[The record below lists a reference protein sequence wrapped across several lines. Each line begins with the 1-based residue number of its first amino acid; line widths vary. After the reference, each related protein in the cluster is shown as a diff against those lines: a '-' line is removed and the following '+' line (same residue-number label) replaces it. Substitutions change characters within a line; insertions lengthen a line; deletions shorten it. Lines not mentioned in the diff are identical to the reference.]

1 MDDVVNLHKR
11 LTKFLAGEDN
21 DQNGVADAME
31 HLNTVDMTLAIL
43 KDTKIGQTIAK
54 LRKHEAE
61 VVSSKAKH
69 LLKKWKTLASRPSDS
84 DIKVDPDVKSEMGTP
99 KVSPTASDLSAKDE
113 SKWSVKVEAIK
124 DEPKRPVKDDPA
136 ATPITIRRAPVH
148 AFSSQLNST
157 PFEFIPKGLQDVR
170 ATVRRKLKE
179 VLSVAETPE
188 LVAEAEFVAV
198 GIEVAMAREFK
209 MDSARNTNEGKKHYT
224 DKYRQVS
231 FNLKKNE
238 SLRQNL
244 LTHHISGDQLIKMS
258 PDEMA
263 TEERRKEMDQL
274 RDDAFQRARLDWAEA
289 NADKINKACGIK
301 DTRGLFTCGR
311 CKSTK
316 TSNTQQQT
324 RSADEPMTVFVI
336 CHNCGKRWKC

>member
-11 LTKFLAGEDN
+11 LTKFLAGDDN
-21 DQNGVADAME
+21 DQNGVADAMD
-31 HLNTVDMTLAIL
+31 HLNKVDMTLAIL

-54 LRKHEAE
+54 LRKHDAE
-61 VVSSKAKH
+61 LVSSKAKI

-84 DIKVDPDVKSEMGTP
+84 DIKVEADGKSEPGTPGP
-99 KVSPTASDLSAKDE
+99 KVSPTTSDGSLKDE
-113 SKWSVKVEAIK
+113 AKWPEK
-124 DEPKRPVKDDPA
+124 DETAPA
-136 ATPITIRRAPVH
+136 ITIRRPSMH
-148 AFSSQLNST
+148 ALASQRGST

-179 VLSVAETPE
+179 VLCLAEAPDLVGEAE
-188 LVAEAEFVAV
+188 LVAVA
-198 GIEVAMAREFK
+198 IEVAMAREYN

-224 DKYRQVS
+224 DKYRQLS
-231 FNLKKNE
+231 FNLKKNVN
-238 SLRQNL
+238 LRLNL
-244 LTHHISGDQLIKMS
+244 LTNKVTGDQLIKMT

-263 TEERRKEMDQL
+263 TDERRKEMDQL

-301 DTRGLFTCGR
+301 DARGLFTCGR

-336 CHNCGKRWKC
+336 CHDCGKRWKC